1 MRAQE
6 RELQK
11 LEREIADLEDE
22 HAYQSALYTGAG
34 DLVQTL
40 FELFGP
46 PIEEAGSMK
55 NAAFWWNQRLLN
67 ATDVIL
73 PGGVEAIERQEARLN
88 ELYDKQSRMKEARPK
103 RA

>member
-1 MRAQE
+1 MRARE

-11 LEREIADLEDE
+11 LEQEISDLEKE
-22 HAYQSALYTGAG
+22 HVHQSALYTGAG

-40 FELFGP
+40 FEFFGLP
-46 PIEEAGSMK
+46 LEEAGSMK

-73 PGGVEAIERQEARLN
+73 PGGAEMIERQEARLN
-88 ELYDKQSRMKEARPK
+88 ELYDKQALMKESRPK